1 MVVLH
6 AQRRRQLHSVERAEE
21 TPHVGSQVRRGER
34 EGIQRPPNRK
44 ISDELGIDYPEKN
57 MTTLLHTEVANR
69 FAALPEVER
78 IDKVLALVRITAEV
92 TRDLMQDCP
101 EAVDDFLRHFV
112 PQRAN

>member
-1 MVVLH
+1 MGSCNVIL
-6 AQRRRQLHSVERAEE
+6 ARDQL
-21 TPHVGSQVRRGER
+21 
-34 EGIQRPPNRK
+34 N
-44 ISDELGIDYPEKN
+44 ELAMN

-78 IDKVLALVRITAEV
+78 IDKTLALVRITAEV
-92 TRDLMQDCP
+92 VRDLMRDCP